1 MKLRKWLAVA
11 FALTAITAFAG
22 VASADHHVQGEA
34 AAAANPCGGSDGD
47 DDAAANPCGGSDDT
61 AAANPCGGS
70 EEPVANPCGGG
81 DEAAANPCGG
91 E

>member
-1 MKLRKWLAVA
+1 MKLRKWLAMA

-22 VASADHHVQGEA
+22 MASADHHEQGEA
-34 AAAANPCGGSDGD
+34 TAAANPCGGSDGD

-70 EEPVANPCGGG
+70 DDVS
-81 DEAAANPCGG
+81 AANPCGG